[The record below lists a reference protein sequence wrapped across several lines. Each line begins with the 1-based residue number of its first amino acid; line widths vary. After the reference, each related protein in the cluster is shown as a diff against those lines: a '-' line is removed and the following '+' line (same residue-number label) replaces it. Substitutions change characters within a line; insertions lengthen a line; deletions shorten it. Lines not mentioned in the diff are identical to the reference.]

1 MVYIYIKGIDVV
13 VATLN
18 IWNRKKQSEQT
29 QPPAT
34 NAVAIDN
41 ETPGPI
47 VEAHTDTA
55 IATEV
60 PETYKEHYPLLL
72 PFSYAAIVE
81 GEKNE
86 VKYSL
91 IEPTLTNIDTKLLTD
106 LKNILWDELSINTK
120 SFKNDA
126 EAQDFLK
133 TKILETTKR
142 YKIKVDVNTLGKY
155 QYYIARDFLGF
166 GKIDGIMRD
175 QNIEDV
181 SCDGTNSP
189 VFVWHRKYE
198 SIPSN
203 VVFENE
209 QELENFV
216 FKLAYMCGRH
226 ISIAQ
231 PILDGTLTDGSRAQV
246 TYGTEVTPKGSTFTI
261 RKFKKTPL
269 TITDLIIYRALSA
282 EIAAYYWF
290 LIENRHSV
298 MIGGDI
304 GGGKTSMLNAIS
316 LFIRPTLKIVSIE
329 DTQEIRL
336 PHKNWEMMVTRQG
349 LGTGAGA
356 VGESGIGSISMFD
369 LLRAAL
375 RQRPDFIIVGEIRGE
390 EAYALFQAMATGHL
404 GLTTI
409 HAEHVQGVLHRLTT
423 RPMNIPQTQVE
434 NLNAISIVRRL
445 VVNNVSLR
453 RTISVSEMEGWDT
466 EKNDFKIQD
475 IFKWNVE
482 KDIFV
487 KVARSPLLDR
497 IASQWGYSN
506 EEIDQELLM
515 RQTILE
521 YMVKKNIRSYEDVSK
536 MVLDYFADPQQVY
549 RKAKVS

>member
-1 MVYIYIKGIDVV
+1 LKIWKRQEKSEPSTSTSANPG
-13 VATLN
+13 TLA
-18 IWNRKKQSEQT
+18 EAE
-29 QPPAT
+29 P
-34 NAVAIDN
+34 VAIVDASIKIQEN
-41 ETPGPI
+41 IGNQETF
-47 VEAHTDTA
+47 
-55 IATEV
+55 
-60 PETYKEHYPLLL
+60 KEHYPLLV
-72 PFSYAAIVE
+72 PYSYAAIVE
-81 GEKNE
+81 DEKNE

-91 IEPTLTNIDTKLLTD
+91 LEPTLTELDKHFLSEIKD
-106 LKNILWDELSINTK
+106 ILWDELSVNTRG
-120 SFKNDA
+120 FKNGQA
-126 EAQDFLK
+126 AKEFLEM
-133 TKILETTKR
+133 KILETA
-142 YKIKVDVNTLGKY
+142 IKYHIDVDGNTLGKY
-155 QYYIARDFLGF
+155 QYYIVRDFLGF
-166 GKIDGIMRD
+166 GRIDGIMRD
-175 QNIEDV
+175 ENIEDV

-203 VVFENE
+203 IAFETS

-216 FKLAYMCGRH
+216 FKLAYLCGRH

-269 TITDLIIYRALSA
+269 TITDLIIYKALSA

-356 VGESGIGSISMFD
+356 VGETGIGSIGMFD

-409 HAEHVQGVLHRLTT
+409 HAEHVEGVLHRLTT
-423 RPMNIPQTQVE
+423 KPMNIPTTQVE
-434 NLNAISIVRRL
+434 NLNAVSIVRRL
-445 VVNNVSLR
+445 VVNNISLR
-453 RTISVSEMEGWDT
+453 RTISVSEMVGWDKEKDDFKIQEIFRWDT
-466 EKNDFKIQD
+466 EKD
-475 IFKWNVE
+475 IYVRTG
-482 KDIFV
+482 
-487 KVARSPLLDR
+487 RSPLLDG
-497 IASQWGYSN
+497 IAAKWGYSL
-506 EEIDQELLM
+506 EEIDQELKM

-521 YMVKKNIRSYEDVSK
+521 YMVRKHIRSYEDVSK
-536 MVLDYFADPQQVY
+536 LVLDYFSNPEQVY

>member
-1 MVYIYIKGIDVV
+1 LKLWHRGKKLDQSQPIKIGSVVIDTKLPD
-13 VATLN
+13 AT
-18 IWNRKKQSEQT
+18 IEIPDQAPEIPEIQ
-29 QPPAT
+29 
-34 NAVAIDN
+34 
-41 ETPGPI
+41 ETF
-47 VEAHTDTA
+47 
-55 IATEV
+55 
-60 PETYKEHYPLLL
+60 KEHYPLLL

-81 GEKNE
+81 DEKNDIR
-86 VKYSL
+86 YSIL
-91 IEPTLTNIDTKLLTD
+91 EPTLTDIDKQYVKEI
-106 LKNILWDELSINTK
+106 KNILWDELTVNTK
-120 SFKNDA
+120 DFKQKQDA
-126 EAQDFLK
+126 EDYLK
-133 TKILETTKR
+133 TKVLETA
-142 YKIKVDVNTLGKY
+142 IKYQIEVDANTLGKY
-155 QYYIARDFLGF
+155 QYFITRDFLGF
-166 GKIDGIMRD
+166 GTIDGIMRD
-175 QNIEDV
+175 ENIEDV
-181 SCDGTNSP
+181 SCDGINSP

-203 VVFENE
+203 IKFATED
-209 QELENFV
+209 ELNNFV
-216 FKLAYMCGRH
+216 FKLAYLCGRH

-261 RKFKKTPL
+261 RKFKKSPL
-269 TITDLIIYRALSA
+269 TITDLIIYKALSP

-298 MIGGDI
+298 LIGGDI

-336 PHKNWEMMVTRQG
+336 PHENWEMMVTRQG

-356 VGESGIGSISMFD
+356 VGEAGIGSISMFD

-404 GLTTI
+404 GLTTV

-423 RPMNIPQTQVE
+423 KPMNIPHTQVE

-453 RTISVSEMEGWDT
+453 RTISVSEMVGWDKQ
-466 EKNDFKIQD
+466 KNDFIIQD
-475 IFKWNVE
+475 IFRWNPE
-482 KDIFV
+482 KDVYLTIS
-487 KVARSPLLDR
+487 RSPL
-497 IASQWGYSN
+497 IQKICQQWGYSE
-506 EEIDQELLM
+506 EEIDQELKI
-515 RQTILE
+515 RKTILE
-521 YMVKKNIRSYEDVSK
+521 YMVRKHVRSYQEVSK
-536 MVLDYFADPQQVY
+536 LVLDFFADPEKVY
-549 RKAKVS
+549 RKARVS

>member
-1 MVYIYIKGIDVV
+1 V
-13 VATLN
+13 VAKLK
-18 IWNRKKQSEQT
+18 IWKREKKSEQSQLT
-29 QPPAT
+29 T
-34 NAVAIDN
+34 ENASVIAVDL
-41 ETPGPI
+41 PI
-47 VEAHTDTA
+47 SAVEAHTD
-55 IATEV
+55 IAGASDV
-60 PETYKEHYPLLL
+60 SETFKEYYPLLL

-81 GEKNE
+81 DEKNA

-91 IEPTLTNIDTKLLTD
+91 LEPTLTDLDKQVLTE
-106 LKNILWDELSINTK
+106 LKSILWDELSISNK
-120 SFKNDA
+120 SFKNA
-126 EAQDFLK
+126 VESEEFLK
-133 TKILETTKR
+133 YKILETAIKYR
-142 YKIKVDVNTLGKY
+142 IKVDVNTLGKY
-155 QYYIARDFLGF
+155 QYYITRDFLGF
-166 GKIDGIMRD
+166 GKIDGIMKD
-175 QNIEDV
+175 ENIEDV

-203 VVFENE
+203 VVFETE

-216 FKLAYMCGRH
+216 FKLAYLCGRH

-231 PILDGTLTDGSRAQV
+231 PILDGTLNDGSRAQV

-269 TITDLIIYRALSA
+269 TITDLIIYKALSA

-336 PHKNWEMMVTRQG
+336 PHQNWEMMVTRQG

-409 HAEHVQGVLHRLTT
+409 HAENVQGVLHRLTT
-423 RPMNIPQTQVE
+423 KPMNIPQTQVE

-453 RTISVSEMEGWDT
+453 RTISVSEMVGWDK
-466 EKNDFKIQD
+466 EKNDFKVQE
-475 IFKWNVE
+475 IFSWDVE
-482 KDIFV
+482 KDV
-487 KVARSPLLDR
+487 YLKMSRSPLLDR
-497 IASQWGYSN
+497 IATQWGYQQD
-506 EEIDQELLM
+506 EIDQELQM

-521 YMVKKNIRSYEDVSK
+521 YMVKKHIRSYEDVSK
-536 MVLDYFADPQQVY
+536 MVLDYFSDPQLIY

>member
-1 MVYIYIKGIDVV
+1 MKLWNPKKINIKIQHKEEKPKKISKIVPNEPPENIQNPIQVV
-13 VATLN
+13 E
-18 IWNRKKQSEQT
+18 I
-29 QPPAT
+29 
-34 NAVAIDN
+34 
-41 ETPGPI
+41 
-47 VEAHTDTA
+47 
-55 IATEV
+55 
-60 PETYKEHYPLLL
+60 PETFKEHYTLL
-72 PFSYAAIVE
+72 PPFSHAAIVE
-81 GEKNE
+81 DEKSE
-86 VKYSL
+86 LKYSVL
-91 IEPTLTNIDTKLLTD
+91 EPTLTD
-106 LKNILWDELSINTK
+106 LDKSWLKEIKSILWDELSVSSK
-120 SFKNDA
+120 GFNDRKEA
-126 EAQDFLK
+126 EEFLK
-133 TKILETTKR
+133 LKILEIAVK
-142 YKIKVDVNTLGKY
+142 YKIQVDANTLGKY
-155 QYYIARDFLGF
+155 QYYAIRDFLGF
-166 GKIDGIMRD
+166 GKIDGIMLD
-175 QNIEDV
+175 ENIEDV
-181 SCDGTNSP
+181 SCDGVNSP

-203 VVFENE
+203 VVYETHE
-209 QELENFV
+209 ELENFV
-216 FKLAYMCGRH
+216 FKLAYLCGRH

-231 PILDGTLTDGSRAQV
+231 PILDGTLPNGSRAQV

-261 RKFKKTPL
+261 RKFKSSPL
-269 TITDLIIYRALSA
+269 TITDLIMYKALST

-356 VGESGIGSISMFD
+356 VGEEGVGSISMFD

-409 HAEHVQGVLHRLTT
+409 HAEQVQGVLHRLTT
-423 RPMNIPQTQVE
+423 KPMNIPSTQVE

-453 RTISVSEMEGWDT
+453 RTINVSEMIGWD
-466 EKNDFKIQD
+466 EKKKDFIIQE
-475 IFKWNVE
+475 IFRW
-482 KDIFV
+482 DPQTDTY
-487 KVARSPLLDR
+487 KVTSRSPLLDK
-497 IASQWGYSN
+497 IASQWGYTKK
-506 EEIDQELLM
+506 EIDQELDM
-515 RQTILE
+515 RKTILD
-521 YMVKKNIRSYEDVSK
+521 YMVRRNIRSYEEVSK
-536 MVLDYFADPQQVY
+536 LVLDYFSNPEQIY

>member
-1 MVYIYIKGIDVV
+1 MKLWKRSGKQEQSKQTATSDASVID
-13 VATLN
+13 
-18 IWNRKKQSEQT
+18 E
-29 QPPAT
+29 
-34 NAVAIDN
+34 AI
-41 ETPGPI
+41 PGPVI
-47 VEAHTDTA
+47 ENPTEGSEAPKDQ
-55 IATEV
+55 
-60 PETYKEHYPLLL
+60 ETYKEHYPLLL

-81 GEKNE
+81 DKKND
-86 VKYSL
+86 VKYTL
-91 IEPTLTNIDTKLLTD
+91 LEPTLTEVDRQSLTE
-106 LKNILWDELSINTK
+106 LKNILWDELTINTATLK
-120 SFKNDA
+120 DEHA
-126 EAQDFLK
+126 DEFLK
-133 TKILETTKR
+133 NKVIETAVK
-142 YKIKVDVNTLGKY
+142 YNIDVNARTLGKY

-175 QNIEDV
+175 ENVEDV
-181 SCDGTNSP
+181 SCDGVNSP

-203 VVFENE
+203 VVFKTP

-216 FKLAYMCGRH
+216 FKLAYLCGRH

-231 PILDGTLTDGSRAQV
+231 PILDGTLNDGSRAQV

-261 RKFKKTPL
+261 RKFRSSPL
-269 TITDLIIYRALSA
+269 TITDLIIYKALST

-290 LIENRHSV
+290 IIENRHSV
-298 MIGGDI
+298 LIGGDI

-356 VGESGIGSISMFD
+356 IGEAGIGSISMFD

-423 RPMNIPQTQVE
+423 KPMNIPHTQVE

-453 RTISVSEMEGWDT
+453 RTISVSEMVGWNKAKD
-466 EKNDFKIQD
+466 DFEIQD
-475 IFKWNVE
+475 IFKWDTE
-482 KDIFV
+482 KDIYV
-487 KVARSPLLDR
+487 KVGRSQLLDK
-497 IASQWGYSN
+497 IADQWGYSH
-506 EEIDQELLM
+506 EEIDEELKI
-515 RQTILE
+515 RQTILD
-521 YMVKKNIRSYEDVSK
+521 YMIRKHIRSYEDVSK
-536 MVLDYFADPQQVY
+536 IILDYFSNPEQVY

>member
-1 MVYIYIKGIDVV
+1 VVASLKIWKRTKKSEQSQSPTENASVFDESIPGPTVESHIDV
-13 VATLN
+13 AG
-18 IWNRKKQSEQT
+18 E
-29 QPPAT
+29 
-34 NAVAIDN
+34 
-41 ETPGPI
+41 
-47 VEAHTDTA
+47 
-55 IATEV
+55 TEV
-60 PETYKEHYPLLL
+60 LETFKEHYPLLV

-81 GEKNE
+81 SEKNE

-91 IEPTLTNIDTKLLTD
+91 LEPTLTELDKKMLAE

-120 SFKNDA
+120 SFKNVQ
-126 EAQDFLK
+126 ESEEFLK
-133 TKILETTKR
+133 YKILDTALK
-142 YKIKVDVNTLGKY
+142 YNINVDAKTLGKY
-155 QYYIARDFLGF
+155 QYYITRDFLGF

-175 QNIEDV
+175 ENIEDV

-189 VFVWHRKYE
+189 IFVWHRKYE

-203 VVFENE
+203 VKFETH

-216 FKLAYMCGRH
+216 FKLAYLCGRH

-231 PILDGTLTDGSRAQV
+231 PILDGTLNDGSRAQV

-269 TITDLIIYRALSA
+269 TIIDLIIYKALSP

-336 PHKNWEMMVTRQG
+336 PHENWEMMVTRQG
-349 LGTGAGA
+349 LGSGAGA
-356 VGESGIGSISMFD
+356 VGEAGIGSISMFD

-409 HAEHVQGVLHRLTT
+409 HAEDVEGVLHRLTT

-453 RTISVSEMEGWDT
+453 RTISVSEMLGWDKQ
-466 EKNDFKIQD
+466 KNDFATQE
-475 IFKWNVE
+475 IFRW
-482 KDIFV
+482 DTQTDTYI

-497 IASQWGYSN
+497 IAAQWGYTS
-506 EEIDQELLM
+506 EEIDQELQM
-515 RQTILE
+515 RQTILD
-521 YMVKKNIRSYEDVSK
+521 YMVRKHVRSYEEVSK
-536 MVLDYFADPQQVY
+536 LVLDYFSDPQQIY

>member
-1 MVYIYIKGIDVV
+1 MVANLKIWKREKKSLQSQSPPENASVIDVD
-13 VATLN
+13 
-18 IWNRKKQSEQT
+18 I
-29 QPPAT
+29 
-34 NAVAIDN
+34 
-41 ETPGPI
+41 PGPA
-47 VEAHTDTA
+47 VETHTDA
-55 IATEV
+55 AGGSEV
-60 PETYKEHYPLLL
+60 PETFKEHYPLLV

-81 GEKNE
+81 DEKKE
-86 VKYSL
+86 LKYSL
-91 IEPTLTNIDTKLLTD
+91 LEPTLTELDTQRLTE
-106 LKNILWDELSINTK
+106 LKNILWDELSVNTK
-120 SFKNDA
+120 SFKNEA
-126 EAQDFLK
+126 ESEEFLK
-133 TKILETTKR
+133 YKILETA
-142 YKIKVDVNTLGKY
+142 IKYNINMDVNTLGKY
-155 QYYIARDFLGF
+155 QYYITRDFLGF

-175 QNIEDV
+175 ENIEDV

-203 VVFENE
+203 VKFETP
-209 QELENFV
+209 QELDNFA
-216 FKLAYMCGRH
+216 FKLAYLCGRH

-231 PILDGTLTDGSRAQV
+231 PILDGTLNDGSRAQV

-261 RKFKKTPL
+261 RKFKRTPL
-269 TITDLIIYRALSA
+269 TIIDLIIYKALSP

-356 VGESGIGSISMFD
+356 VGEAGIGSISMFD

-423 RPMNIPQTQVE
+423 KPMNIPQTQVE

-453 RTISVSEMEGWDT
+453 RTISVSEMVGWDR

-475 IFKWNVE
+475 IFRWDVE
-482 KDIFV
+482 KDIYV
-487 KVARSPLLDR
+487 KAGRSPLLDR
-497 IASQWGYSN
+497 IATQWGYSK
-506 EEIDQELLM
+506 EEIDQELQM

-521 YMVKKNIRSYEDVSK
+521 YMVKKHIRSYEDVSQT
-536 MVLDYFADPQQVY
+536 VLDYFSDPQQIY

>member
-1 MVYIYIKGIDVV
+1 MKLWKPKGKQEQQQKVAENPSVIDEDV
-13 VATLN
+13 
-18 IWNRKKQSEQT
+18 
-29 QPPAT
+29 
-34 NAVAIDN
+34 
-41 ETPGPI
+41 PGPI
-47 VEAHTDTA
+47 VEAS
-55 IATEV
+55 TEASGLSDV
-60 PETYKEHYPLLL
+60 SESYKEHYPLLV

-81 GEKNE
+81 DERNDI
-86 VKYSL
+86 KYTVL
-91 IEPTLTNIDTKLLTD
+91 EPTITESDKKALAE
-106 LKNILWDELSINTK
+106 LKNILWDELTVNI
-120 SFKNDA
+120 KNLKDNQSA
-126 EAQDFLK
+126 ESFLK
-133 TKILETTKR
+133 YKVLEAAVK
-142 YKIKVDVNTLGKY
+142 YNISLDSKTLGKY
-155 QYYIARDFLGF
+155 QYFVVRDFLGY

-175 QNIEDV
+175 ENIEDV
-181 SCDGTNSP
+181 SCDGLDSP

-203 VVFENE
+203 IVFETA

-216 FKLAYMCGRH
+216 FKLAYLCGRQ

-231 PILDGTLTDGSRAQV
+231 PILDGTLNDGSRAQV

-261 RKFKKTPL
+261 RKFKKSPL
-269 TITDLIIYRALSA
+269 TITDLIIYKALST

-290 LIENRHSV
+290 IIENRHSV

-304 GGGKTSMLNAIS
+304 GGGKTSMLNAVS

-349 LGTGAGA
+349 LGSGSGA

-409 HAEHVQGVLHRLTT
+409 HAEDVQGVLHRLTT
-423 RPMNIPQTQVE
+423 KPMNIPQTQVE

-453 RTISVSEMEGWDT
+453 RTISVSEMVGWNK
-466 EKNDFKIQD
+466 EKQDFEIQE
-475 IFKWNVE
+475 IFRWDAE
-482 KDIFV
+482 KDIYL
-487 KVARSPLLDR
+487 KVGRSPLLDR
-497 IASQWGYSN
+497 IAAQWGYSP
-506 EEIDQELLM
+506 EEIDEELKI
-515 RQTILE
+515 RQTILD
-521 YMVKKNIRSYEDVSK
+521 YMIRRHVRSYEDVSK
-536 MVLDYFADPQQVY
+536 LVLDYFSNPEQVY

>member
-1 MVYIYIKGIDVV
+1 MDSMEINVGDANLKLWKQKGKQEQPQKAVDAASVID
-13 VATLN
+13 ADL
-18 IWNRKKQSEQT
+18 
-29 QPPAT
+29 
-34 NAVAIDN
+34 
-41 ETPGPI
+41 PGPI
-47 VEAHTDTA
+47 IEAS
-55 IATEV
+55 TETSGLSDV
-60 PETYKEHYPLLL
+60 SETYKEHYPLLV

-81 GEKNE
+81 DEKND
-86 VKYSL
+86 VKYSVL
-91 IEPTLTNIDTKLLTD
+91 EPTLTESDKQALAE
-106 LKNILWDELSINTK
+106 LKSILWDELTVNI
-120 SFKNDA
+120 KNLKDNQSA
-126 EAQDFLK
+126 EDFLK
-133 TKILETTKR
+133 YKVLETAVKYR
-142 YKIKVDVNTLGKY
+142 ISEDSKTLGKY
-155 QYYIARDFLGF
+155 QYFITRDFLGY

-175 QNIEDV
+175 ENVEDV
-181 SCDGTNSP
+181 SCDGVNSP

-203 VVFENE
+203 IVFDTA

-216 FKLAYMCGRH
+216 FKLAYLCGRH

-231 PILDGTLTDGSRAQV
+231 PILDGTLNDGSRAQV

-261 RKFKKTPL
+261 RKFKKSPL
-269 TITDLIIYRALSA
+269 TITDLIIYKALST

-336 PHKNWEMMVTRQG
+336 PHENWEMMVTRQG

-356 VGESGIGSISMFD
+356 VGEAGIGSISMFD

-423 RPMNIPQTQVE
+423 KPMNIPHTQVE

-453 RTISVSEMEGWDT
+453 RTISVSEMIGWNKAKD
-466 EKNDFKIQD
+466 DFEIQD
-475 IFKWNVE
+475 IFKWDTE
-482 KDIFV
+482 KDIYV
-487 KVARSPLLDR
+487 KVGRSPLLDK
-497 IASQWGYSN
+497 IATQWGYSP
-506 EEIDQELLM
+506 EEIDEELKI
-515 RQTILE
+515 RQTILD
-521 YMVKKNIRSYEDVSK
+521 YMIRKHIRSYEDVSQII
-536 MVLDYFADPQQVY
+536 LDYFSNPEQVY

>member
-1 MVYIYIKGIDVV
+1 MKWINSVK
-13 VATLN
+13 N
-18 IWNRKKQSEQT
+18 FRKKTDKDKTLSQRRKLDVTVKAVSDITGKINSTTPIAHQVSET
-29 QPPAT
+29 F
-34 NAVAIDN
+34 
-41 ETPGPI
+41 
-47 VEAHTDTA
+47 
-55 IATEV
+55 
-60 PETYKEHYPLLL
+60 KEHYSLSP
-72 PFSYAAIVE
+72 PFSHAAIVE
-81 GEKNE
+81 DSKNDLQ
-86 VKYSL
+86 YSVL
-91 IEPTLTNIDTKLLTD
+91 EPTLTD
-106 LKNILWDELSINTK
+106 LDKKWIQEIKSILWDELSINTK
-120 SFKNDA
+120 GFRDKQEA
-126 EAQDFLK
+126 EDFLK
-133 TKILETTKR
+133 LKVLETAVN
-142 YKIKVDVNTLGKY
+142 YKINVDANTLGKF
-155 QYYIARDFLGF
+155 QYYITRDFLGF
-166 GKIDGIMRD
+166 GKIDGIMLD
-175 QNIEDV
+175 DNIEDV
-181 SCDGTNSP
+181 SCDGINSP

-203 VVFENE
+203 VTYESPE
-209 QELENFV
+209 ELENFV
-216 FKLAYMCGRH
+216 FKLAYLCGRH

-231 PILDGTLTDGSRAQV
+231 PILDGTLPDGSRAQV

-261 RKFKKTPL
+261 RKFKRSPL
-269 TITDLIIYRALSA
+269 TIVDLLVYKALST

-349 LGTGAGA
+349 LGTGGGA
-356 VGESGIGSISMFD
+356 VGEAGIGSIGMFD

-423 RPMNIPQTQVE
+423 KPMNIPQTQVE

-453 RTISVSEMEGWDT
+453 RTTSVSEMVGWDKKT
-466 EKNDFKIQD
+466 KDFKVQE
-475 IFKWNVE
+475 IFRWDPE
-482 KDIFV
+482 KDIYLN
-487 KVARSPLLDR
+487 VARSPLLDK
-497 IASQWGYSN
+497 IAAQWGYSK
-506 EEIDQELLM
+506 EKLDQELEM
-515 RQTILE
+515 RKTILD
-521 YMVKKNIRSYEDVSK
+521 YMVRKHIRSYEDVSK
-536 MVLDYFADPQQVY
+536 LILDYFSNPKQIY

>member
-1 MVYIYIKGIDVV
+1 MVADLKIWKHEKKTEQSQLQKENASVID
-13 VATLN
+13 
-18 IWNRKKQSEQT
+18 
-29 QPPAT
+29 
-34 NAVAIDN
+34 ID
-41 ETPGPI
+41 TPGPAI
-47 VEAHTDTA
+47 VSHTDA
-55 IATEV
+55 AMGSEV
-60 PETYKEHYPLLL
+60 PETFKEHYPLLL

-81 GEKNE
+81 DERNE

-91 IEPTLTNIDTKLLTD
+91 LEPTLTKLDEQILAE
-106 LKNILWDELSINTK
+106 LKSILWDELSVNTK
-120 SFKNDA
+120 GFKNGQ
-126 EAQDFLK
+126 EADDFLK
-133 TKILETTKR
+133 YKILETA
-142 YKIKVDVNTLGKY
+142 IKYRINVDANTLGKY
-155 QYYIARDFLGF
+155 QYYIGRDFLGF

-175 QNIEDV
+175 ENIEDV

-203 VVFENE
+203 VKFETH

-216 FKLAYMCGRH
+216 FKLAYLCGRH

-231 PILDGTLTDGSRAQV
+231 PILDGTLNDGSRAQV

-269 TITDLIIYRALSA
+269 TITDLIIYKALSP

-336 PHKNWEMMVTRQG
+336 PHQNWEMMVTRQG

-356 VGESGIGSISMFD
+356 VGEAGIGSISMFD

-423 RPMNIPQTQVE
+423 KPMNIPQTQVE

-453 RTISVSEMEGWDT
+453 RTISVSEMVGWDK

-475 IFKWNVE
+475 IFTWNTE
-482 KDIFV
+482 KDTYE
-487 KVARSPLLDR
+487 KVSRSPLLDR
-497 IASQWGYSN
+497 IATQWGYTS
-506 EEIDQELLM
+506 EEIDQELEM

-521 YMVKKNIRSYEDVSK
+521 YMVRNHLRSYEQVSK
-536 MVLDYFADPQQVY
+536 LVLDYFSDPQQIY

>member
-1 MVYIYIKGIDVV
+1 LKLWKPTKINFK
-13 VATLN
+13 LS
-18 IWNRKKQSEQT
+18 KKSKKEAKSEEKLSGEDPISNQEDI
-29 QPPAT
+29 QKP
-34 NAVAIDN
+34 I
-41 ETPGPI
+41 EI
-47 VEAHTDTA
+47 VE
-55 IATEV
+55 I
-60 PETYKEHYPLLL
+60 PETFKEHYGLLL
-72 PFSYAAIVE
+72 PFSHAAIVE
-81 GEKNE
+81 DENKE
-86 VKYSL
+86 IKYSL
-91 IEPTLTNIDTKLLTD
+91 VEPTLTD
-106 LKNILWDELSINTK
+106 LDKQWVAEIKNILWDELSVNSK
-120 SFKNDA
+120 GFKDKKEA
-126 EAQDFLK
+126 EEFLK
-133 TKILETTKR
+133 LKILETSVK
-142 YKIKVDVNTLGKY
+142 YKIDVDANTLGKY
-155 QYYIARDFLGF
+155 QYYITRDFLGF
-166 GKIDGIMRD
+166 GKIDGIMLD
-175 QNIEDV
+175 ENIEDV
-181 SCDGTNSP
+181 SCDGINSP

-203 VVFENE
+203 VIYDTPE
-209 QELENFV
+209 ELENFV
-216 FKLAYMCGRH
+216 FKLAYLCGRH

-231 PILDGTLTDGSRAQV
+231 PILDGTLPDGSRAQV

-261 RKFKKTPL
+261 RKFKKSPL
-269 TITDLIIYRALSA
+269 TITDLIIYKALST

-298 MIGGDI
+298 LIGGDI

-356 VGESGIGSISMFD
+356 VGEAGIGSISMFD

-423 RPMNIPQTQVE
+423 KPMNIPNTQVE

-445 VVNNVSLR
+445 VVNNISLR
-453 RTISVSEMEGWDT
+453 RTISVSEMIGWDQ
-466 EKNDFKIQD
+466 EKNDFNVKE
-475 IFKWNVE
+475 IFKWDPE
-482 KDIFV
+482 KDIFL
-487 KVARSPLLDR
+487 KVGRSPLLDR
-497 IASQWGYSN
+497 IAAQWGYSS
-506 EEIDQELLM
+506 EEIDRELEM
-515 RQTILE
+515 RKTILE
-521 YMVKKNIRSYEDVSK
+521 YMVRKHVRSYEDVSK
-536 MVLDYFADPQQVY
+536 LVLDYFSDPQQIY

>member
-1 MVYIYIKGIDVV
+1 V
-13 VATLN
+13 VASLK
-18 IWNRKKQSEQT
+18 IWKREKKSEQS
-29 QPPAT
+29 QPPT
-34 NAVAIDN
+34 ENASVID
-41 ETPGPI
+41 EDTPGPA
-47 VEAHTDTA
+47 VEAHTDA
-55 IATEV
+55 AGVSEV
-60 PETYKEHYPLLL
+60 PETFKEHYPLLL

-81 GEKNE
+81 NEKNE

-91 IEPTLTNIDTKLLTD
+91 LEPTLTELDTQLLTE

-120 SFKNDA
+120 GFKNEA
-126 EAQDFLK
+126 EAEEFLK
-133 TKILETTKR
+133 YKILETA
-142 YKIKVDVNTLGKY
+142 IKYRINVDANTLGKY
-155 QYYIARDFLGF
+155 QYYITRDFLGY

-175 QNIEDV
+175 ENIEDV

-203 VVFENE
+203 VTFETN

-216 FKLAYMCGRH
+216 FKLAYLCGRH

-231 PILDGTLTDGSRAQV
+231 PILDGTLSDGSRAQV
-246 TYGTEVTPKGSTFTI
+246 TYGTEVTPKGSTFSI

-269 TITDLIIYRALSA
+269 TITDLIIYKALSP

-409 HAEHVQGVLHRLTT
+409 HAENVQGVLHRLTT
-423 RPMNIPQTQVE
+423 KPMNIPQTQVE

-453 RTISVSEMEGWDT
+453 RTISVSEMVGWDR

-475 IFKWNVE
+475 IFKWDTE
-482 KDIFV
+482 KDIYV
-487 KVARSPLLDR
+487 KLGRSPLLDR
-497 IASQWGYSN
+497 IATQWGYSP
-506 EEIDQELLM
+506 EEIDQELQM

-521 YMVKKNIRSYEDVSK
+521 YMVRKHIRSYEEVSK
-536 MVLDYFADPQQVY
+536 LVLDYFSDPQQIY

>member
-1 MVYIYIKGIDVV
+1 MKIWKRQQQTEKPQVTAELASVIDED
-13 VATLN
+13 
-18 IWNRKKQSEQT
+18 I
-29 QPPAT
+29 
-34 NAVAIDN
+34 
-41 ETPGPI
+41 PGSN
-47 VEAHTDTA
+47 VESPVESSGAS
-55 IATEV
+55 EV
-60 PETYKEHYPLLL
+60 PETFKEHYPLLV

-81 GEKNE
+81 DEKNE

-91 IEPTLTNIDTKLLTD
+91 LEPTLTALDEELLSEI
-106 LKNILWDELSINTK
+106 KNILWDELSVNTK
-120 SFKNDA
+120 SFQNQEDA
-126 EAQDFLK
+126 SEFLK
-133 TKILETTKR
+133 LKILETALKYR
-142 YKIKVDVNTLGKY
+142 IDVDENTLGKY

-175 QNIEDV
+175 ENIEDV
-181 SCDGTNSP
+181 SCDGINSP

-203 VVFENE
+203 ITFDSH
-209 QELENFV
+209 QEIESFV
-216 FKLAYMCGRH
+216 FKLAYLCGRH

-231 PILDGTLTDGSRAQV
+231 PILDGTLSDGSRAQV

-261 RKFKKTPL
+261 RKFKRSPL
-269 TITDLIIYRALSA
+269 TITDLIIYKALSA

-290 LIENRHSV
+290 IIENRHSV
-298 MIGGDI
+298 LIGGDI

-336 PHKNWEMMVTRQG
+336 PHQNWEMMVTRQG

-356 VGESGIGSISMFD
+356 VGEAGIGSISMFD
-369 LLRAAL
+369 LLRASL

-423 RPMNIPQTQVE
+423 KPMNIPHTQVE

-453 RTISVSEMEGWDT
+453 RTISVSEMVGWNKENRMT
-466 EKNDFKIQD
+466 SKFK
-475 IFKWNVE
+475 K
-482 KDIFV
+482 
-487 KVARSPLLDR
+487 
-497 IASQWGYSN
+497 YSDGTRKKTSTLSK
-506 EEIDQELLM
+506 EEAH
-515 RQTILE
+515 
-521 YMVKKNIRSYEDVSK
+521 Y
-536 MVLDYFADPQQVY
+536 
-549 RKAKVS
+549 